1 MAGLLPPDPP
11 GLPTTQPPKP
21 TRWWRRSFSGAALV
35 IAVLVGIQLGS
46 IPWRYRRQIWQLQ
59 GFLVGAALG
68 YVAGR
73 SRSGADRAGLGSRP
87 DP

>member
-1 MAGLLPPDPP
+1 MPASVLAPLSTAWALFQGLLLEALPFLLLGVLIAAMARWLNP
-11 GLPTTQPPKP
+11 GGSWLQRLPGHP
-21 TRWWRRSFSGAALV
+21 
-35 IAVLVGIQLGS
+35 LGG
-46 IPWRYRRQIWQLQ
+46 P
-59 GFLVGAALG
+59 LVGAALG